1 MAGIEQLKSKLTSK
15 NGIAM
20 ANQFA
25 VTLPSIGDLDSRE
38 LNVICKDVNL
48 PGRQIMSLDR
58 NVGIFNEKIA
68 NGFGVEDVSI
78 TFYVLNDYG
87 VKKYFDAWANTIV
100 GMHYKSK
107 PEATGEDASAEEKAS
122 VKEKQEAFANT
133 LKMGEVGY
141 KNNYSKSIIIRQLRK
156 PVARFGFDLGP
167 LDFNFDVGGASIYSI
182 ELLEAFPTSLSSI
195 QLSNDG
201 QLVECTMQFSYT
213 NWKVIGDKRSL
224 VDGKL
229 NINLG
234 GLI

>member
-1 MAGIEQLKSKLTSK
+1 MAGIEQLKGKLTSK

-25 VTLPSIGDLDSRE
+25 VSLPSIGEIDQRE
-38 LNVICKDVNL
+38 LNVICKDVTL

-58 NVGIFNEKIA
+58 NVGIFNEKVA

-87 VKKYFDAWANTIV
+87 VKRYFDAWANKMV
-100 GMHYKSK
+100 GMSYKAK
-107 PEATGEDASAEEKAS
+107 PEASVEDASGEEKEA
-122 VKEKQEAFANT
+122 VKRAQAEFANT

-141 KNNYSKSIIIRQLRK
+141 KNDYCKSIVIRQLRK
-156 PVARFGFDLGP
+156 PIARFGFDLGP
-167 LDFNFDVGGASIYSI
+167 LDFNFDVAGASIYSV
-182 ELLEAFPTSLSSI
+182 ELLEAFPTSLNSI

-213 NWKVIGDKRSL
+213 NWKVIEDNRSL
-224 VDGKL
+224 LDAKL

-234 GLI
+234 GII

>member
-25 VTLPSIGDLDSRE
+25 VTLPSIGNLDSRE
-38 LNVICKDVNL
+38 LNVVCKDVTL
-48 PGRQIMSLDR
+48 PGRQVMSLDR

-100 GMHYKSK
+100 GMYYKSR
-107 PEATGEDASAEEKAS
+107 PEASAEDTDPEDKAD
-122 VKEKQEAFANT
+122 VKRAQEDFANS

-141 KNNYSKSIIIRQLRK
+141 KNSYSKSITIRQLRK
-156 PVARFGFDLGP
+156 PIARFGFDLGP
-167 LDFNFDVGGASIYSI
+167 FDFNFDVGGASIYSV

-213 NWKVIGDKRSL
+213 NWKVIDDKRSL
-224 VDGKL
+224 LDGKL
-229 NINLG
+229 NLNLG

>member
-1 MAGIEQLKSKLTSK
+1 MAGIEQLKGKLTSK

-25 VTLPSIGDLDSRE
+25 VTLPSLNGLDSRE
-38 LNVICKDVNL
+38 LNVICKEVNM

-58 NVGIFNEKIA
+58 NVGIFNEKVA

-87 VKKYFDAWANTIV
+87 VKKYFDTWANEMV
-100 GMHYKSK
+100 GMYYKSK
-107 PEATGEDASAEEKAS
+107 PEASSEDAEPEEKAA
-122 VKEKQEAFANT
+122 VKEAQAKFSAS

-141 KNNYSKSIIIRQLRK
+141 KNNYSKSITIRQLRK
-156 PVARFGFDLGP
+156 PIARFGFDLGP
-167 LDFNFDVGGASIYSI
+167 LDFNFDVGGASIYSV

-213 NWKVIGDKRSL
+213 NWKVIDDERSL
-224 VDGKL
+224 IDSKVNL
-229 NINLG
+229 NLG

>member
-1 MAGIEQLKSKLTSK
+1 MAGIEQLKGKLTSK

-25 VTLPSIGDLDSRE
+25 VTLPSIGNLDSRE
-38 LNVICKDVNL
+38 LNVVCKDVTL
-48 PGRQIMSLDR
+48 PGRQVMSLDR

-87 VKKYFDAWANTIV
+87 VKKYFDTWANTIV
-100 GMHYKSK
+100 GMYYKAK
-107 PEATGEDASAEEKAS
+107 PEASAEDADPADKAAVKQAQEE
-122 VKEKQEAFANT
+122 FANS

-141 KNNYSKSIIIRQLRK
+141 KNSYSKSITIRQLRK
-156 PVARFGFDLGP
+156 PIARFGFDLGP
-167 LDFNFDVGGASIYSI
+167 LDFNFDVGGASIYSV

-213 NWKVIGDKRSL
+213 NWKVIEDKRSL
-224 VDGKL
+224 LDGKL
-229 NINLG
+229 NLNLG